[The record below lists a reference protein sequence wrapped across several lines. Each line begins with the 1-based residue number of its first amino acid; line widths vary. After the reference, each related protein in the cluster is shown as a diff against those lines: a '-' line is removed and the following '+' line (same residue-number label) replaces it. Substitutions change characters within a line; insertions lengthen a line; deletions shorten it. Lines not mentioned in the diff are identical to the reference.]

1 MIFDVHRLDILVLN
15 AGVALTK
22 KYMTEDGFELHMASN
37 HFGHF
42 LLTNLL
48 LPLLRRTAARNET
61 NAGANGSAEPTNV
74 DPVRVVAVSSIAHFY
89 ANLDLD
95 NLNSEKYYDVRTTV
109 LCYISMNFKCD
120 HVI

>member
-1 MIFDVHRLDILVLN
+1 MICHRLDILVLN

-48 LPLLRRTAARNET
+48 LPLLRRTAARNKII
-61 NAGANGSAEPTNV
+61 AGANGSAEPTNV

-89 ANLDLD
+89 ANLDLE

-109 LCYISMNFKCD
+109 LCYINMNFK
-120 HVI
+120 